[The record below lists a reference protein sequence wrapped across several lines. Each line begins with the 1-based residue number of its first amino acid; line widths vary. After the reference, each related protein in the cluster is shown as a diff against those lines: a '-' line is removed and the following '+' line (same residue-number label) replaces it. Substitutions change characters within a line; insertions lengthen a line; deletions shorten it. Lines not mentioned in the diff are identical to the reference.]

1 MEGIESPG
9 DILLSRGGHYFWLG
23 ITAQHTREG
32 FFSVS
37 AYCGVGS
44 RQLTGQALQR
54 TSYRELLGVD
64 FRSDCSIDN
73 LPILAQ
79 HLAFWNI
86 RALLGAPDCPI
97 DLVWDFSACVEY
109 YIDWTGVGSRLLAT
123 LAQAL
128 LLFGAGV
135 GSLNFILLALQ
146 IIFRLLGVGS
156 QHHSLAQRLQTTGVG
171 SLFYQLLA
179 WFLVLVAGVGSLF
192 SHWPFYTT
200 FQFCLAPR
208 HWCNFVYNCHIFS
221 FEQRQLY
228 FHSIV
233 SCSCWPWP
241 LSVVVIQHSAFD
253 FICFHWHLDTL
264 DTSDHRNLLS
274 GILHVG
280 IALQNSC
287 EGTSETDKLDANL
300 VPIPGA
306 QSSQSCW
313 AVF

>member
-73 LPILAQ
+73 FPILAQ

-179 WFLVLVAGVGSLF
+179 WFLVLVAGVGLPFFSLALLHNI
-192 SHWPFYTT
+192 SILPGSSTLV
-200 FQFCLAPR
+200 QFR
-208 HWCNFVYNCHIFS
+208 V
-221 FEQRQLY
+221 QLPY
-228 FHSIV
+228 FFHSN
-233 SCSCWPWP
+233 S
-241 LSVVVIQHSAFD
+241 D
-253 FICFHWHLDTL
+253 NFIFTRLYPAPAGL
-264 DTSDHRNLLS
+264 
-274 GILHVG
+274 G
-280 IALQNSC
+280 
-287 EGTSETDKLDANL
+287 
-300 VPIPGA
+300 P
-306 QSSQSCW
+306 
-313 AVF
+313 